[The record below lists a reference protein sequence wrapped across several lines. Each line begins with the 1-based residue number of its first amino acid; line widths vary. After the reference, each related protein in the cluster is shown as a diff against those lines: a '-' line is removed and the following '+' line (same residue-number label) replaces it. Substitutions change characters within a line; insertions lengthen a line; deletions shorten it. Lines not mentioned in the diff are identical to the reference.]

1 MTVTATRI
9 AITPTGGALGA
20 IVTGLD
26 TSRPAAPSE
35 ILQLKQ
41 AWQDYHL
48 LIFKDQTLTEEQL
61 LAFANYF
68 GDIFQQP
75 GYIPKGKSETV
86 LPPLVLTLSNASY
99 EESSVNLRPGNIE
112 LLPHIDH
119 HWFAAPSSGSL
130 LFAVEIPEGGL
141 NTYWVNLVQAYE
153 ELDEAT
159 KKQIANLQVLHY
171 NPFTK
176 LHKGNIPSAS
186 YGPGRELEPGEKVIA
201 HPLVRT
207 HPDSGK
213 KILYLNAANEVEIVD
228 YDPEEGAKLI
238 ERLRQHI
245 KQPKFAYQHHWTKG
259 DLLYWDNQATA
270 HFRPEFDENATRI
283 LKRVSIRGS
292 RPF

>member
-1 MTVTATRI
+1 MTLTTSRI
-9 AITPTGGALGA
+9 AISPTTGALGA
-20 IVTGLD
+20 IVTGVD
-26 TSRPAAPSE
+26 ASRPVEPE
-35 ILQLKQ
+35 VILQLKQ
-41 AWQDYHL
+41 AWRDYHL
-48 LIFKDQTLTEEQL
+48 LIFQNQTLTEEQL

-75 GYIPKGKSETV
+75 AYIPKGQSEPI
-86 LPPLVLTLSNASY
+86 LPPLVLTLSNAAY

-119 HWFAAPSSGSL
+119 HWLPAPSSGSL
-130 LFAVEIPEGGL
+130 LYAVEVPEGGPD
-141 NTYWVNLVQAYE
+141 TYWVNLVRAYE
-153 ELDEAT
+153 ELDDAT
-159 KKQIANLQVLHY
+159 KEQITGLQVIHY
-171 NPFTK
+171 NPFAK
-176 LHKGNIPSAS
+176 LHKGEIPSPT
-186 YGPGRELEPGEKVIA
+186 YGPGRELDFDEKPIA

-228 YDPEEGAKLI
+228 YDPVEGAKLI

-245 KQPKFAYQHHWTKG
+245 KQPKYVYQHHWTKG

-270 HFRPEFDENATRI
+270 HYRPEFDANATRI

>member
-1 MTVTATRI
+1 MTVATRI
-9 AITPTGGALGA
+9 EIAPTSGALGA
-20 IVTGLD
+20 VVTGID
-26 TSRPAAPSE
+26 ISRSVEPDV

-41 AWQDYHL
+41 AWRDYHL
-48 LIFKDQTLTEEQL
+48 LVFKQQTLTDKQL

-75 GYIPKGKSETV
+75 AYVPHGHSEAK

-119 HWFAAPSSGSL
+119 HWLPAPSSGSL
-130 LFAVEIPEGGL
+130 LYAVELPENGPD
-141 NTYWVNLVQAYE
+141 TYWVNLVKAYE
-153 ELDEAT
+153 ELDDAT
-159 KKQIANLQVLHY
+159 KAQIAELQVIHY
-171 NPFTK
+171 NPFPK
-176 LHKGNIPSAS
+176 LEQGSIPSAS
-186 YGPGRELEPGEKVIA
+186 YGPGRAVEPNEISTA

-245 KQPKFAYQHHWTKG
+245 QQPQFLYQHRWSIG
-259 DLLYWDNQATA
+259 DVVYWDNQATA
-270 HFRPEFDENATRI
+270 HYRPEFDATATRI

>member
-1 MTVTATRI
+1 MTVTAARI

-20 IVTGLD
+20 IVTGVD
-26 TSRPAAPSE
+26 ASRPVEAE
-35 ILQLKQ
+35 VILQLKQ
-41 AWQDYHL
+41 AWRDRHL
-48 LIFKDQTLTEEQL
+48 LIFKNQTLTEEQL

-75 GYIPKGKSETV
+75 AYIPLGKSEPV
-86 LPPLVLTLSNASY
+86 LPPLVLTLSNAAY

-119 HWFAAPSSGSL
+119 HWLPAPSSGSL
-130 LFAVEIPEGGL
+130 LYAVEVPDHGPD
-141 NTYWVNLVQAYE
+141 TYWVNLVQAYE
-153 ELDEAT
+153 ELDDAT
-159 KKQIANLQVLHY
+159 KEQIAGLQVIHY
-171 NPFTK
+171 NPFPK
-176 LHKGNIPSAS
+176 LQKGEVPSPS
-186 YGPGRELEPGEKVIA
+186 YGPGRPVEPNEISTA

-228 YDPEEGAKLI
+228 YDPEEGARLI

-245 KQPKFAYQHHWTKG
+245 KQPQFVYQHRWSVG

-270 HFRPEFDENATRI
+270 HYRPEFNANATRI